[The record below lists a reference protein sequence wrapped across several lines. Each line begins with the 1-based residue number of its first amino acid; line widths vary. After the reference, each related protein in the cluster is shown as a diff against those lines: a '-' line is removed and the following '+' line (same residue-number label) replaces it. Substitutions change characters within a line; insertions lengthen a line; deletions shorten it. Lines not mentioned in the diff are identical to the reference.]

1 VKIRRFRLT
10 FLAKFGLVTS
20 VLAVILS
27 FSMSAYLISRHRAGM
42 QLDESI
48 TAAGQVSAILTQPL
62 SDFTAAGKKRGLP
75 ALRVATEATL
85 QMNNVAGVVIYGSDG
100 RAIYPS
106 SAPARLADVRK
117 TLKLSDLWISHSGS
131 VAGASTV
138 EFVPLLVNNAAYVVA
153 IQLYDVATNAQMRSE
168 SRDVI
173 EATVAALSIL
183 LFSLGL
189 LAAGASREIERRRRQ
204 SEQTFSETLGVL
216 AETIDCRDPYTAGHS
231 RRVADYSLVMAKRL
245 GLSSQEQNT
254 IESSA
259 LLHDIGKIGI
269 PDAVLLK
276 PDRLDDDEFAI
287 MREHPKI
294 GAEILARIASMEDV
308 TRCVLHH
315 HERFDGRGYP
325 GGLSGDDIPFGS
337 RIICVADAFDAM
349 TTDRPYRRGLSVAV
363 ATATLR
369 EGAGSQFDR
378 RCVVTFLELVAEG
391 AIAPPMVQP
400 GAVPQ
405 FGQRKRVNPTLQRVG

>member
-1 VKIRRFRLT
+1 MKIRRFRLT

-27 FSMSAYLISRHRAGM
+27 FSMSAYLIARHRAGM
-42 QLDESI
+42 QLDESV

-62 SDFTAAGKKRGLP
+62 SDFNAAGKKRGLP
-75 ALRVATEATL
+75 ELRVATEASL

-100 RAIYPS
+100 RAIYPT

-117 TLKLSDLWISHSGS
+117 TLKLSDLWISRSGTA
-131 VAGASTV
+131 AGASTV
-138 EFVPLLVNNAAYVVA
+138 EFVPLLVDNSAYVIA
-153 IQLYDVATNAQMRSE
+153 IELYDVATNAQMRSE

-183 LFSLGL
+183 LLSLGL
-189 LAAGASREIERRRRQ
+189 LAAGASREIERRRRE
-204 SEQTFSETLGVL
+204 SERTFSETLGVL
-216 AETIDCRDPYTAGHS
+216 ADTIDCRDPYTAGHS
-231 RRVADYSLVMAKRL
+231 RRVADYSLMMAKRL
-245 GLSSQEQNT
+245 DLSAQAQNT
-254 IESSA
+254 IESGA

-276 PDRLDDDEFAI
+276 PDRLDEDEFAI
-287 MREHPKI
+287 MREHPRI

-308 TRCVLHH
+308 TLCVLHH

-325 GGLSGDDIPFGS
+325 GSLSGNDIPFGA

-369 EGAGSQFDR
+369 DGAGSQFDR
-378 RCVVTFLELVAEG
+378 RCVATLLQLVAEG
-391 AIAPPMVQP
+391 AIVPPPVLP
-400 GAVPQ
+400 DANPQ
-405 FGQRKRVNPTLQRVG
+405 FGQRKRAHSMLQSVG